1 MWKRASCT
9 AQRAL
14 SRTLIAPARSLAQPI
29 ASASFARFAF
39 ALGTAHQRHM
49 SSDPDPSLA
58 TLLARFTA
66 AHRDHTFVDPAN
78 RRLSKSGKSSAVL
91 IGLFTHPRTRVV
103 HVLLTERSA
112 ALRSHAGDVA
122 FPGGKRDADDPSDV
136 ACALREAEEEV
147 GLPRSCLSAYQS
159 DLPACSAHEA
169 RSHLLALGQP
179 SLSKDHLPV
188 QPIIAAIPAPSYL
201 FPNDAAEADDALFA
215 PLGRFTP
222 SLNSHEVACL
232 FSLPL
237 RRFLENGPDSG
248 YSSRDILWNNAPMRL
263 HEFRIRVEGGE
274 YMESEGEREK
284 RREMQRANGV
294 TDDALEVQPP
304 REFRIWGLT
313 AFMLVQAAIQ
323 MLDRLPM
330 FDISLPGDP
339 PSAAKL

>member
-1 MWKRASCT
+1 MWKRVSCT
-9 AQRAL
+9 AQRSLPRGIA
-14 SRTLIAPARSLAQPI
+14 APARSLNQPI
-29 ASASFARFAF
+29 AAVSFASRSAF
-39 ALGTAHQRHM
+39 AIFTARQRHM

-58 TLLARFTA
+58 ELLDRFTVT
-66 AHRDHTFVDPAN
+66 HREHTFVDPAK
-78 RRLSKSGKSSAVL
+78 RRLSKHGKSSAVL

-122 FPGGKRDADDPSDV
+122 FPGGKRDEDDPSDV

-147 GLPRSCLSAYQS
+147 GLPRSCLCTYQQ
-159 DLPACSAHEA
+159 DQPACSESEA

-201 FPNDAAEADDALFA
+201 FSPSDADSLFA
-215 PLGRFTP
+215 PLGRFSP

-237 RRFLENGPDSG
+237 RCFLESGPGSG
-248 YSSRDILWNNAPMRL
+248 YSSRDITWNHAPMRL
-263 HEFRIRVEGGE
+263 HEFKIQVAAGE
-274 YMESEGEREK
+274 YLESEGETV
-284 RREMQRANGV
+284 RRQELQRANGV
-294 TDDALEVQPP
+294 ADAALEVQPP

-313 AFMLVQAAIQ
+313 AFMLVQSAIQ
-323 MLDRLPM
+323 VLDRLPM
-330 FDISLPGDP
+330 FDISIPGSGEP
-339 PSAAKL
+339 PAAKL